1 MVFDILGNWFDQRG
15 GGGGGGFGICRLVAV
30 VVVLG
35 FGFDYR
41 FMGLLEIGLV
51 TRCVGLICWRI

>member
-1 MVFDILGNWFDQRG
+1 MLVS
-15 GGGGGGFGICRLVAV
+15 GGGGGFGICRLVAV